1 MGKKTL
7 QMIGGLLAMQISS
20 WGIAYGANSFWYQD
34 AAPMTN
40 RVAAS
45 QAAAVSGTATECR
58 WLSVEWSDERTFTT
72 YPRGLMFVV
81 R

>member
-1 MGKKTL
+1 MNTKTL
-7 QMIGGLLAMQISS
+7 RVVGGLLALQVATL
-20 WGIAYGANSFWYQD
+20 GVAYGANPFWYQD
-34 AAPMTN
+34 AAPLTN

-45 QAAAVSGTATECR
+45 QDAAVSATATECR

>member
-1 MGKKTL
+1 
-7 QMIGGLLAMQISS
+7 
-20 WGIAYGANSFWYQD
+20 
-34 AAPMTN
+34 MTN

-45 QAAAVSGTATECR
+45 QAAEVSGTATECR